1 MQRLIAI
8 LILLS
13 FLLSACQ
20 PQQTAV
26 PVSGEPE
33 GALPTASSTASP
45 APQTSTPQSPT
56 DTPSP
61 TVEPTAP
68 PTETAT
74 VTPEPAGLIRVDTL
88 EQEVYPF
95 VENGRCSLA
104 EAIIAAN
111 QKKQV
116 DTCPPG
122 GEASSIIALM
132 PGTYPLT
139 QIDTTP
145 PQADWA
151 FSTTGTGNALPAIV
165 RTLTLRGN
173 GAVLS
178 RQDAS
183 EPFRI
188 LEVLSG
194 TFTLEDITLQG
205 GEVKP
210 EDWGGAMLVQQ
221 ASLVMDRVTVKDS
234 IAENGGGVYFTYG
247 ALTVRNSTF
256 TGNEALFSGGGLYA
270 AETKAEITT
279 SQFHD
284 NIADGWGAGAYIED
298 AFITVS
304 DCLFTGNRSSSRGG
318 GINLQV
324 VEAAVLR
331 SQFYNNYAS
340 ISGAGVS
347 GRNYIYEDDIAEAEA
362 DPLEKLFQSSES
374 IVQMATDI
382 PGFTETLVAHP
393 SGTFLPRKL
402 VIEVHDSCFTG
413 NTDSQPPGE
422 SAAAIAGLTSS
433 ENNYYGDPSG
443 PGGMGNGSGDAV
455 GGLVAF
461 EPFLTEPPS
470 YCDLSLAEK

>member
-1 MQRLIAI
+1 MYRSFAI
-8 LILLS
+8 LILLCM
-13 FLLSACQ
+13 FLSACQ
-20 PQQTAV
+20 PG
-26 PVSGEPE
+26 PV
-33 GALPTASSTASP
+33 PTAIAQETAPPQVDSTESP
-45 APQTSTPQSPT
+45 IPSTNTPQPNT
-56 DTPSP
+56 VTPSP
-61 TVEPTAP
+61 TTLPTTP

-122 GEASSIIALM
+122 GETESVIELM

-139 QIDTTP
+139 QIDATP
-145 PQADWA
+145 QQVDWA
-151 FSTTGTGNALPAIV
+151 YSTTGTGNALPAIV
-165 RTLTLRGN
+165 RTLTMRGN

-188 LEVLSG
+188 LEVLYG

-221 ASLVMDRVTVKDS
+221 ASLVMDGVTVKDS

-270 AETKAEITT
+270 AEMKAEITN

-284 NIADGWGAGAYIED
+284 NIADGWGAGAFIED

-304 DCLFTGNRSSSRGG
+304 DCLFTGNRSNSRGG

-347 GRNYIYEDDIAEAEA
+347 GRNYLYEDDIAEAEA
-362 DPLEKLFQSSES
+362 DPVEKWLQSSES
-374 IVQMATDI
+374 AVQMATDI
-382 PGFTETLVAHP
+382 PGFIETLVAHP
-393 SGTFLPRKL
+393 SGMFVPRKL
-402 VIEVHDSCFTG
+402 RIEVHDSCFSG
-413 NTDSQPPGE
+413 NTDSQPPAE
-422 SAAAIAGLTSS
+422 SATGIAGRTSS
-433 ENNYYGDPSG
+433 ENNYFGHPSG
-443 PGGMGNGSGDAV
+443 PSGMGDGSGDAV
-455 GGLVAF
+455 GGEVAF
-461 EPFLTEPPS
+461 EPFLTEPPPH
-470 YCDLSLAEK
+470 CDLSLAGK

>member
-1 MQRLIAI
+1 MQRLFAI

-20 PQQTAV
+20 PQQSLA
-26 PVSGEPE
+26 PVSGEQEIP
-33 GALPTASSTASP
+33 LQTASSTASP
-45 APQTSTPQSPT
+45 APRTSTPQPPT
-56 DTPSP
+56 GTPSP
-61 TVEPTAP
+61 TVQPTTP
-68 PTETAT
+68 PTETF
-74 VTPEPAGLIRVDTL
+74 TPEPAGLIRVDTL

-95 VENGRCSLA
+95 IENGRCSLA

-122 GEASSIIALM
+122 GEEESVIELM

-139 QIDTTP
+139 QIDATP
-145 PQADWA
+145 QQVDWA
-151 FSTTGTGNALPAIV
+151 YSTTGTGNALPAIV
-165 RTLTLRGN
+165 RTLTMRGN

-178 RQDAS
+178 RQEAS

-188 LEVLSG
+188 LEVLYG

-221 ASLVMDRVTVKDS
+221 ASLVMDGVTVRDS
-234 IAENGGGVYFTYG
+234 IAENGGGVYFRYG
-247 ALTVRNSTF
+247 ALTVRNSVF

-270 AETKAEITT
+270 AETKAEITN

-284 NIADGWGAGAYIED
+284 NIADGWGAGAFIED

-304 DCLFTGNRSSSRGG
+304 DCLFTGNRSNSRGG

-324 VEAAVLR
+324 VEASVLR

-347 GRNYIYEDDIAEAEA
+347 GRNYIYEEDIAEAEA
-362 DPLEKLFQSSES
+362 DPLEKLLQSSPS
-374 IVQMATDI
+374 TVQMATDI

-393 SGTFLPRKL
+393 SGMFLPRKL
-402 VIEVHDSCFTG
+402 IIEVHDSCFTG
-413 NTDSQPPGE
+413 NTDSQPPAE
-422 SAAAIAGLTSS
+422 SSTAIAGLTAS
-433 ENNYYGDPSG
+433 ENNYFGHASG
-443 PGGMGNGSGDAV
+443 PSGMGNGSGDAV

-461 EPFLTEPPS
+461 VPFLAEPPTH
-470 YCDLSLAEK
+470 CDLSLAEK